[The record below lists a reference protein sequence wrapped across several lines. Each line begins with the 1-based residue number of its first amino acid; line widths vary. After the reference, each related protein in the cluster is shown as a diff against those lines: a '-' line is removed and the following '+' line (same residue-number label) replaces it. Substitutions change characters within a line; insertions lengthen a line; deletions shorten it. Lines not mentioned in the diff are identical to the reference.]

1 MAVYLK
7 WKQKCNRLFE
17 MRLLLHGWILSHWF
31 DVWFSSYSSASS
43 ENSHATPGNVH
54 PAAAAAV
61 HSAADNIFHVGRVSD
76 VRSVRQILRG
86 QIPARDI
93 GIPNVGNTNEL
104 LLERGKHVRPET

>member
-1 MAVYLK
+1 M
-7 WKQKCNRLFE
+7 RLF
-17 MRLLLHGWILSHWF
+17 LHGWILSHWF

-54 PAAAAAV
+54 PTDRARALEAAAAAV

-93 GIPNVGNTNEL
+93 GIPNGGNTNEL
-104 LLERGKHVRPET
+104 LLQRGKHVRPET

>member
-1 MAVYLK
+1 ML
-7 WKQKCNRLFE
+7 
-17 MRLLLHGWILSHWF
+17 LLLHGWILSHWF

-54 PAAAAAV
+54 PAGRELALEAAAAAAV

-93 GIPNVGNTNEL
+93 GIPNGGNTNEL
-104 LLERGKHVRPET
+104 LLQRGKHVRPET